1 VQAVDTVE
9 VGVTTRIQTQT
20 RTMGSL
26 GFIGGGTEALSES
39 NSAEA
44 ETRGTDKATMEAEGV
59 KEKET

>member
-1 VQAVDTVE
+1 
-9 VGVTTRIQTQT
+9 
-20 RTMGSL
+20 MGSL

-44 ETRGTDKATMEAEGV
+44 ETRGTAKATMEAEWV